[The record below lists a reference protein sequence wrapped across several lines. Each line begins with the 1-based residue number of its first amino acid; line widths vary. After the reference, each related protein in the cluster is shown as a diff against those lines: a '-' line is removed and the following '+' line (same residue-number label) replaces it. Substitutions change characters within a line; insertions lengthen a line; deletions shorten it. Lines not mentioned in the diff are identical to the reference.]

1 MHFYLESSEFLLD
14 GYAGK
19 QDEGI
24 RFRSTGESGSS
35 EGREAKERAARQMG
49 VRLAGFRLECMENRG
64 FRFLQAVLM
73 RLIEDGDWGLESA
86 RERKIRIFAI
96 SMAY

>member
-19 QDEGI
+19 QAEDI
-24 RFRSTGESGSS
+24 RFRSSGEGGSAT
-35 EGREAKERAARQMG
+35 GREAKERAARRLG

-73 RLIEDGDWGLESA
+73 RLTGDGDWGLESA